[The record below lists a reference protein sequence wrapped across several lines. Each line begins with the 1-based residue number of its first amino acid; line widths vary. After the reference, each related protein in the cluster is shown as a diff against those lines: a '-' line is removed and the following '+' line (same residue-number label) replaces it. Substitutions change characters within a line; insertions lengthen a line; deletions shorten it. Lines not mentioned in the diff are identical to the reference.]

1 MTSFLW
7 HRSWPAPEVLPVR
20 QVYAWIVDEDARV
33 LLLEMPGGWNLPGG
47 TPEDVDRDWQATLE
61 REVLEEADVAVRDVV
76 PIGYQEVRPD
86 AGEAFAQLRV
96 AARVDRWLPS
106 TPDPDNGLVYPRVW
120 VPLGEAAERLGWGG
134 PGRAQAT
141 AAAQVALTLYG
152 FAAAAPVAQGDRA
165 ASTPVMQFV

>member
-1 MTSFLW
+1 M
-7 HRSWPAPEVLPVR
+7 R
-20 QVYAWIVDEDARV
+20 QVYAWIVDQDARV

-61 REVLEEADVAVRDVV
+61 REVLEEADVTVRDVV
-76 PIGYQEVRPD
+76 PLGYQEVRTD

-106 TPDPDNGLVYPRVW
+106 TPDPDNGQVYPRVW
-120 VPLGEAAERLGWGG
+120 VPLSEAAERLGWGA
-134 PGRAQAT
+134 PGRAQAA

-152 FAAAAPVAQGDRA
+152 FAAAAPVAQGDRSA
-165 ASTPVMQFV
+165 NTPLMQLV